1 MEVRVHSSGQRSL
14 SSEEEEEE
22 ERGSEQPADIQPRKI
37 ELTPV
42 SLLEGGQ
49 MWIRRSESWQTVE
62 GVFGMEAVGILL
74 IYTA

>member
-22 ERGSEQPADIQPRKI
+22 EEEGGSEQPDIQPRKI
-37 ELTPV
+37 ELTPA

-49 MWIRRSESWQTVE
+49 M
-62 GVFGMEAVGILL
+62 
-74 IYTA
+74 